1 MNLFS
6 AGCCIANRCCN
17 TLEFAWQNVT
27 HHKSGLSNSHP
38 RHRTAYHSLWMENFE
53 NLRVMPVL
61 GIVRLCNLYNKSST
75 WVCLSAH
82 VSPDLWSC
90 YEWTMAIVYHKKP
103 QKVIVIPCKTVMRWQ
118 RKGLVVCMYY
128 GQVLLRVLHSWIWWS
143 MYSERPHST
152 RTIFKLVPI
161 TLTVMKQFDWT
172 LFTDCISECCPTRH
186 VRLEG
191 KCISKVKSSSAW
203 WYINSC
209 CTLLFLA
216 SFIPW
221 KKDHAMLHLNNFSSV
236 LHTHIYLPKQ
246 KIRR

>member
-1 MNLFS
+1 MFVVVYWYSQLMNLFS

-38 RHRTAYHSLWMENFE
+38 RLRTAYHSLWMENFE

-90 YEWTMAIVYHKKP
+90 YECTMAIVYHKKP

-118 RKGLVVCMYY
+118 RKGLVVLVCTMDKYY
-128 GQVLLRVLHSWIWWS
+128 LGYFIHGFDEVCILNVHT
-143 MYSERPHST
+143 PHE
-152 RTIFKLVPI
+152 
-161 TLTVMKQFDWT
+161 QF
-172 LFTDCISECCPTRH
+172 SNS
-186 VRLEG
+186 VR
-191 KCISKVKSSSAW
+191 
-203 WYINSC
+203 
-209 CTLLFLA
+209 
-216 SFIPW
+216 
-221 KKDHAMLHLNNFSSV
+221 
-236 LHTHIYLPKQ
+236 
-246 KIRR
+246 